1 MNKLFLGL
9 YFCQKPL
16 AQNAVANSASYLK
29 VSTMSRKQASVLAP
43 ALQTMLSRDLHDQLN
58 DNKIEES
65 LQKANLLKE
74 ENSIQDTLRFLKHQV
89 KKDSLSN
96 MMKLNAAASVT
107 PLLPGGSGGSGGGSK
122 RRGSRMI
129 KKQVS
134 LGSSGGRSGIVRRT
148 ANNRNSQAFV
158 SKNIIL
164 ESVTA
169 YRKNIQD
176 YKVPRRLI
184 HLSAYSQLDQN
195 SIFASQLRYVFIAV

>member
-1 MNKLFLGL
+1 MD
-9 YFCQKPL
+9 
-16 AQNAVANSASYLK
+16 
-29 VSTMSRKQASVLAP
+29 
-43 ALQTMLSRDLHDQLN
+43 SRDLHDQLN

-74 ENSIQDTLRFLKHQV
+74 ENSIQDTLQFLKHQV

-107 PLLPGGSGGSGGGSK
+107 PLLPGGSGGGGGGSK

-129 KKQVS
+129 KRQVS
-134 LGSSGGRSGIVRRT
+134 LGSSGGRSGIVRRS

-195 SIFASQLRYVFIAV
+195 SIFASQLRYVIIAV

>member
-65 LQKANLLKE
+65 LRKANLLNE
-74 ENSIQDTLRFLKHQV
+74 ENSIQDTLLFLKHQV

-96 MMKLNAAASVT
+96 MMKLNAAASVN
-107 PLLPGGSGGSGGGSK
+107 PLLPGGSGGGGGSK

-129 KKQVS
+129 KRQVS
-134 LGSSGGRSGIVRRT
+134 LGGSGSRSGIVKRS

-169 YRKNIQD
+169 YRKTIQD

>member
-1 MNKLFLGL
+1 VNKLFLGL

-65 LQKANLLKE
+65 LQKANLLNE
-74 ENSIQDTLRFLKHQV
+74 ENSIQDTLQFLKHQV

-96 MMKLNAAASVT
+96 MMKLNAAASVN
-107 PLLPGGSGGSGGGSK
+107 PLLAGGSGGGGGSK

-129 KKQVS
+129 KRQVS
-134 LGSSGGRSGIVRRT
+134 LGSSGGRSGIVRRS

-169 YRKNIQD
+169 YRKTIQD